1 MCAECGYIKG
11 HATMC
16 PNGTPMVDVIYAEC
30 VLCGAEEDETEIYYG
45 ICEKCWKD
53 HHNFDNALAYGAS
66 ERGQQSIKV
75 NGLFAKILTPDQIN
89 DALSFWTTVTI
100 VSKLDFGAKMAIDFL
115 RDDDGDF
122 ADWLKEQKNID

>member
-1 MCAECGYIKG
+1 MCDECHQHP

-30 VLCGAEEDETEIYYG
+30 VLCGVEEDETEIYYG
-45 ICEKCWKD
+45 ICEKCWEEAHD
-53 HHNFDNALAYGAS
+53 FATAVRYG
-66 ERGQQSIKV
+66 ERARTSISI
-75 NGLFAKILTPDQIN
+75 NGLFAKMLTPEQIN
-89 DALSFWTTVTI
+89 ESLKTALLDVRSEFRPYFDRVT
-100 VSKLDFGAKMAIDFL
+100 DEFL